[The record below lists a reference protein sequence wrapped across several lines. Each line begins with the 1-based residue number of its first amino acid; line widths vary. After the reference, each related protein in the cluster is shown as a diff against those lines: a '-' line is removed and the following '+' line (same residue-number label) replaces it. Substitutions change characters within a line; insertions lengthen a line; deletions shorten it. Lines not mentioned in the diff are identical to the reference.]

1 MRSSD
6 WSSDVCSS
14 DLAQAFA
21 PRERDFAPSDIKQRA
36 GGRNKTNGPVGFAPQ
51 ETGDAT
57 PRHFAPADR
66 DANPTEGWDPF
77 DPDPNQ
83 QDAAGFVDPVAAAH
97 AAGHD
102 EGKAAALAEAAEAGL
117 RAIGRAHV

>member
-51 ETGDAT
+51 ETGAAT

-66 DANPTEGWDPF
+66 DANPTQGWDPF
-77 DPDPNQ
+77 DPDPTQ
-83 QDAAGFVDPVAAAH
+83 QDAAGFLDPVDAAH
-97 AAGHD
+97 ASGHAPGKDAAPAQAAG
-102 EGKAAALAEAAEAGL
+102 AGL
-117 RAIGRAHV
+117 PHTP